1 MKVALIELTLF
12 SQFYSKAFSMEQE
25 TEEDIKTRYITP
37 ALTKAGWKSN
47 QLAMEYSL
55 TDGRIVFEGNHV
67 KRKKQKRCDY
77 LLRIHEGFPIAIVEA
92 KDKKH
97 HIADGLSQA
106 MDYAKILNLNFAY
119 SSNGK
124 GFVEYDFSTGKQRSL
139 SLDEFPTQEE
149 LIIRYKNINNLT
161 SPQSQKALET
171 QLDLTTN
178 TPRYYQNIAIRL
190 AIEAIS
196 KGQKR
201 ILLVMATGTGKTQTA
216 YQITHRFK
224 QMFSKTSPRI
234 LYLADRNILT
244 EQTLKGDFLP
254 LKNISTIVEKR
265 QFDNAYQIYFAL
277 YHQFIDGENKY
288 YDQLPNDFFDLIF
301 VDECHRGSAKDDSTW
316 KEILNYFHSSIQ
328 IGLTATP
335 KNDTEGSNLAYF
347 GKPIYTY
354 SLKQG
359 IDDGF
364 LAPFK
369 VVRYGLDIDLTGFRP
384 EEYQIDAYG
393 NPIPDRHYEA
403 REFNRTIS
411 IDERTQVVARQ
422 ISNFLKHTLKDPYA
436 KTIVFCKDSEHALE
450 MKLALINENQEEMA
464 KNSNYV
470 VRITSNDDCG
480 KNQLDNFMSKKST
493 YPVIATT
500 ARLLSTGVDTKMV
513 KVIALDREVNSMT
526 EFKQIVGRGTR
537 LEEAL
542 GKKYFTILD
551 FCGATKNFAD
561 PDFDGESTVIAQPK
575 TPTTLSEDSF
585 PPQKPE
591 IPDEM
596 RKKYRVNGVEVNVVT
611 ERHQILDENG
621 KLISNDFIAYAK
633 NQLTQKYQTLKDFLE
648 LWNSQPIKTTLL
660 EDLQNQGILI
670 EEIKIMDKYKN
681 LDEFDILISLAYD
694 QPTLSRKERAKK
706 ASKILEKYE
715 GKAREIL
722 QTLLDKYSSLGIQEI
737 ENPDIFTLAPLNY
750 LDSHQAIEEFG
761 GFENYDQA
769 INLLKSE
776 IYQTL

>member
-1 MKVALIELTLF
+1 MAR
-12 SQFYSKAFSMEQE
+12 E
-25 TEEDIKTRYITP
+25 TEEDVKTRYITP
-37 ALTKAGWKSN
+37 ALEISGWKRN
-47 QLAMEYSL
+47 QLSMEYKL
-55 TDGRIVFEGNHV
+55 TDGRIVFEGNQV
-67 KRKKQKRCDY
+67 KRKNRKRCDY
-77 LLRIHEGFPIAIVEA
+77 LLRIHEGFPIAVLEA
-92 KDKKH
+92 KDGNH

-106 MDYAKILNLNFAY
+106 MNYAKILNLNFAY

-124 GFVEYDFSTGKQRSL
+124 GFVEYDFSTGRQREL
-139 SLDEFPTQEE
+139 AINEFPTQEE
-149 LIIRYKNINNLT
+149 LIARYKNIHNLT
-161 SPQSQKALET
+161 SQESQKALEST
-171 QLDLTTN
+171 LDLLSTN

-190 AIEAIS
+190 TIEAIS
-196 KGQKR
+196 RGQKR

-216 YQITHRFK
+216 YQITHRFR
-224 QMFSKTSPRI
+224 QMYSKTSPRI
-234 LYLADRNILT
+234 LYLADRNVLT

-265 QFDNAYQIYFAL
+265 QFENAYQIYFAL

-288 YDQLPNDFFDLIF
+288 YDQLPRDFFDLIF
-301 VDECHRGSAKDDSTW
+301 IDECHRGSAKDDSTW
-316 KEILNYFHSSIQ
+316 REILEYFDSSIQ

-364 LAPFK
+364 LAPYK
-369 VVRYGLDIDLTGFRP
+369 VVRYGLDIDLTGYRP
-384 EEYQIDAYG
+384 EECKIDLNG
-393 NPIPDRHYEA
+393 NIVPDRHYEA
-403 REFNRTIS
+403 REFNRVIS
-411 IDERTQVVARQ
+411 ISERTQAVAKQ
-422 ISNFLKHTLKDPYA
+422 ISNFLKYTLKDPYA

-450 MKLALINENQEEMA
+450 MQSALINENQEEMI

-470 VRITSNDDCG
+470 VRITSNDENG
-480 KNQLDNFMSKKST
+480 LKQLDNFMSKKSV

-537 LEEAL
+537 LEEEL

-551 FCGATKNFAD
+551 FCGATKKFAD
-561 PDFDGESTVIAQPK
+561 PDFDGNTTIIEQPK
-575 TPTTLSEDSF
+575 KPTILPDDSF

-591 IPDEM
+591 IPDEKQ
-596 RKKYRVNGVEVNVVT
+596 KKYRIDGVEVNIVT
-611 ERHQILDENG
+611 ELHQILDENG
-621 KLISNDFIAYAK
+621 KLISNDFIAYSR
-633 NQLTQKYQTLKDFLE
+633 NQLTQKCQTLKDFLK
-648 LWNSQPIKTTLL
+648 LWNSEPMKTTLL
-660 EDLQNQGILI
+660 ENLQNQGILI
-670 EEIKIMDKYKN
+670 EEIKAMDKYKN

-694 QPTLSRKERAKK
+694 QPTLSRKERAQK

-722 QTLLDKYSSLGIQEI
+722 QTLLDKYSNFGIQEI
-737 ENPDIFTLAPLNY
+737 ENPNVLTLAPLNY
-750 LDSHQAIEEFG
+750 LDSSQAVSEFG
-761 GFENYDQA
+761 GIDNYIQA
-769 INLLKSE
+769 LNSLKSE
-776 IYQTL
+776 IYQTF